1 MNLANILASLTFVT
15 CPTCGEQ
22 VPDTSQGHPE
32 MAAVRCGGCIRRADQ
47 AREVAEAIARAHAS
61 IPAMYRWASF
71 EAPELVARVPSM
83 RRLDLS
89 RVVNRGRITIT
100 GPAGSGK
107 TSLAVAIL
115 RARGAESNI
124 PGIFVHAYRLGVA
137 RIQARPGQGEA
148 PLVEEAMLAKLA
160 LLDDIGN
167 ERQTA
172 NNAVPDV
179 VFERHAEKLP
189 TIVTTGLDA
198 EGVAKVYGDG
208 IARRVFEGA
217 AVVHLGGGT

>member
-1 MNLANILASLTFVT
+1 MNLANILASLTFVA
-15 CPTCGEQ
+15 CPVCGEQ
-22 VPDTSQGHPE
+22 TPDTSQGNPDF
-32 MAAVRCGGCIRRADQ
+32 AVARCGGCIRRADDT
-47 AREVAEAIARAHAS
+47 RVIAETIAKAHSS

-71 EAPELVARVPSM
+71 EAPELAVRVPAL
-83 RRLDLS
+83 RRLDLT
-89 RVVNRGRITIT
+89 RMVNRGRITIT

-124 PGIFVHAYRLGVA
+124 PGIFVHAYRLGIA

-148 PLVEEAMLAKLA
+148 PAVEDAMQAKFV

-179 VFERHAEKLP
+179 IFERHAEKLP

-217 AVVHLGGGT
+217 AVIALGGGT